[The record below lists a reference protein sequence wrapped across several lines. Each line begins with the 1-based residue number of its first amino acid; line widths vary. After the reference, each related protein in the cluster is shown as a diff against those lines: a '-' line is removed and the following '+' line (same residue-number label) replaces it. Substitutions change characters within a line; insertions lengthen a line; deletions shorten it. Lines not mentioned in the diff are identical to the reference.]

1 MFHRRSATQE
11 QQESFG
17 RVLREARIQK
27 NLTQEEL
34 SERLSCSPHW
44 INNIENGKSSP
55 NWVDTINLLIELE
68 LDPKLLAEEV
78 GILVPVPANRK

>member
-34 SERLSCSPHW
+34 SVLLSCSPHW
-44 INNIENGKSSP
+44 INNIDNGKSSP
-55 NWVDTINLLIELE
+55 NWVDPSNLLIELG
-68 LDPKLLAEEV
+68 LNPKLLAEAV